1 MICSIHSKVF
11 QGEIVKYSK
20 YVSEVV
26 VYCTVFS
33 EKTSQEKKIISKKT
47 SQETKFFYV

>member
-26 VYCTVFS
+26 VYCTVS
-33 EKTSQEKKIISKKT
+33 SKKT
-47 SQETKFFYV
+47 SQEKNNFQEN